1 MSIVVTTTLAD
12 LEAAA
17 GKAHTGGGT
26 QLPMSDL
33 IRMASHAHHYLAVF
47 DNGTPLAL
55 YHTRRL
61 ASPAQR
67 IMLYAKDRGCTKP
80 GCDAPAYHSQVHHV
94 QGWTSTHRTDIN
106 DLTLA
111 CGIDNRL
118 AEKGW
123 TTRKNAKG
131 DTEWIPPPH
140 LDRGQ
145 PRTNPYHHPE
155 RFLSDGDD
163 DEPV

>member
-1 MSIVVTTTLAD
+1 MLQCNAIAWT
-12 LEAAA
+12 AALTCNN
-17 GKAHTGGGT
+17 GK
-26 QLPMSDL
+26 L
-33 IRMASHAHHYLAVF
+33 
-47 DNGTPLAL
+47 NG
-55 YHTRRL
+55 
-61 ASPAQR
+61 
-67 IMLYAKDRGCTKP
+67 IGTKP

-94 QGWTSTHRTDIN
+94 QGWTSTRRTDIN

-111 CGIDNRL
+111 CGVDNRL

-123 TTRKNAKG
+123 ITRKNARG
-131 DTEWIPPPH
+131 DTEWLPPPH

-155 RFLSDGDD
+155 RFLSDD